1 VAEIRRLR
9 LLDPI
14 EWSTGKLA
22 RKYNCSTLFVTTVVQ
37 AIGKGEADAKRKQEV
52 KGQWAETKSKW
63 GPRKIKAKSDAE
75 RRFALAKRGE

>member
-1 VAEIRRLR
+1 MRRLR
-9 LLDPI
+9 LLDPV

-37 AIGKGEADAKRKQEV
+37 AIGKGEADANRKQVV
-52 KGQWAETKSKW
+52 KERWEETKSKW

-75 RRFALAKRGE
+75 RRFVMAKRGE